1 MQWLWSFIE
10 EVGPVVIFGLANYFY
25 DFETAVGA
33 MIVALVLVT
42 VTTSIRTKSLP
53 RFAIVSTSGIVL
65 FAGLSFWFDDFSFFT
80 ASDTIL
86 DGILGLTIL
95 WSLRWK
101 KPLVQMLFERTFAIT
116 NEAWRIL
123 TWRWGTLFI
132 VLAIL
137 NEIVR
142 LNVTNEVWAYFKVGA
157 TIFILLFGCFQ
168 FFISMRM
175 RIPEE
180 SNRFGLRI

>member
-1 MQWLWSFIE
+1 MKWFRSLIE
-10 EVGPVVIFGLANYFY
+10 EVGPIVVFGLANYLA
-25 DFETAVGA
+25 DFETAVLA
-33 MIVALVLVT
+33 MVGSLVLVT
-42 VTTSIRTKSLP
+42 VATSIHTRGLP
-53 RFAIVSTSGIVL
+53 WFAIVSTAGIVL

-86 DGILGLTIL
+86 DGILGITIL

-101 KPLVQMLFERTFAIT
+101 KPLIQRLFDRTFAIT
-116 NEAWRIL
+116 DEAWRIL
-123 TWRWGTLFI
+123 TVRWGTLFI

-168 FFISMRM
+168 FFLSMRM